1 MEMTSLTSDLWFVIP
16 FDFCNEH
23 SDCTFLLMY
32 RYDCDSLT
40 VHPITLNCTSIS
52 VHSWTG
58 THTLRS
64 LCCYHRCLRYHA
76 ALPYSHL
83 ILLMLT
89 TLLPW
94 HNAIHT
100 LDSLKPHSTM
110 TKSRFK
116 ASYFSNCMGWC
127 FTMMAPTIPMMA
139 NHT

>member
-1 MEMTSLTSDLWFVIP
+1 MELTSPTSDLWFAIP

-23 SDCTFLLMY
+23 IECTFLFMHKS
-32 RYDCDSLT
+32 DCDTLT
-40 VHPITLNCTSIS
+40 VHPIALNCNSLS

-64 LCCYHRCLRYHA
+64 LCHYHGCLKHHA

-83 ILLMLT
+83 IPLTLT
-89 TLLPW
+89 TLPPW
-94 HNAIHT
+94 HNAICT

-116 ASYFSNCMGWC
+116 ASCVSNHMGWC
-127 FTMMAPTIPMMA
+127 FTMIAPMIPMMA